1 MPYRPRRG
9 RLQMSRPG
17 PLQHGQ
23 LLSASRSSL
32 VISSIAASTVRFTTL
47 AASASALSSPSGLAQ
62 VRRKMP
68 PDALLWSP
76 QLHRGWPAGRRHRHA
91 RQRRGG
97 RGSCPYPFAAEDSG
111 GADQGE
117 MGECLREVADLPA
130 AGDVVLLGVQ
140 AEVVAQGEEPLEQLP
155 RLGLAAVER
164 ERFDQPE
171 RAGKELALAA
181 RQAVVGDVGRVARD
195 EAVVAELAA
204 DRVDGGR
211 ETVVGRVQQA
221 DQPDRQRRRRPAPVE
236 P

>member
-1 MPYRPRRG
+1 MPYRPQRG
-9 RLQMSRPG
+9 RLQMSRLG

-23 LLSASRSSL
+23 LLSASC
-32 VISSIAASTVRFTTL
+32 
-47 AASASALSSPSGLAQ
+47 SSP
-62 VRRKMP
+62 
-68 PDALLWSP
+68 PDTLLWSP
-76 QLHRGWPAGRRHRHA
+76 RLHRGWPAGRRRRHG
-91 RQRRGG
+91 RQRRGW
-97 RGSCPYPFAAEDSG
+97 RGPGPYPLAAEDSG

-155 RLGLAAVER
+155 RLRLAAVER

-195 EAVVAELAA
+195 EAVVAELTA

-211 ETVVGRVQQA
+211 EPVVGRVQQA
-221 DQPDRQRRRRPAPVE
+221 DQPDRQRAGIQRRGAIGLREGAALRVVGPLEDLIVDLRPDLLPAPQR
-236 P
+236 PLQP